1 MGKNEKPCS
10 TETVSHQVIEQ
21 QILTALDDRA
31 KVALVIDESD
41 LCLLIDALSWRMADL
56 NASPRSRQWVFL
68 QDLMKLKQAAFGAP
82 ESK

>member
-56 NASPRSRQWVFL
+56 NASPRSPPVGVLAGLDETQTGGLW
-68 QDLMKLKQAAFGAP
+68 GAR
-82 ESK
+82 K